1 MTKKHSTKRALIASV
16 LVLCLCLTS
25 FIGTTFAWFTDS
37 VTSANNIIKSGSL
50 DVVLEYKTDYADD
63 WQIVDE
69 NTKIFN
75 KDALY
80 EPGYT
85 EVVYLRVSNA
95 GTLAL
100 KYNLKA
106 NIASEKSSTNVNG
119 DEFKLSDYLQIGSYV
134 QDEYNYGFNYADI
147 LMPVMF
153 GTREAALSNV
163 RSLETLSKAN
173 TVFTS
178 DAPILVGDKTAQ
190 VLAIVLTMPE
200 DVGNEA
206 NAKSGFAAPEINLG
220 ITLTATQMTAEQ
232 DSFGADYDEGAL
244 YLANASESVKVKA
257 NASAALTV
265 AKSAVS
271 ANVPAKII
279 EALPAGITEISLG
292 HSDPVVDNTK
302 GTVSFDS
309 IEIFDQNGKAIDLS
323 ALDTDAK
330 ITVTLPVDLADGT
343 DVVIYHDGEQIATAT
358 VASGFVTYEAA
369 HFCEVVVTD
378 AENVYDYVV
387 CDLEGLTTAFAKG
400 GSVLLTDDVKLEKLV
415 SVMPGADVKLDMN
428 GKKITV
434 NQNTASNTLI
444 YVKDGASLVIYG
456 NGTIDLEAVSTMA
469 IFAPYG
475 SLTIENGTFIRDEVK
490 TVTNKTTGLFMG
502 AKSTNSNVVIN
513 GGYFDAGYYDKNAA
527 NIEAIL
533 AGEAKLEE
541 TADDIAKRNN
551 SKDANLVRTALK
563 DNVSVLL
570 NHSGYGSVKIYG
582 GTFVGANPAWGDEGC
597 MLPTTPEYLRPWSY
611 YQGALLDGQEYNA
624 EEIVLPDGYS
634 ISMVVTEAGVPVYTV
649 SYSK

>member
-69 NTKIFN
+69 NTKIF
-75 KDALY
+75 KEGALY

-106 NIASEKSSTNVNG
+106 NIASEKGSTNVNG
-119 DEFKLSDYLQIGSYV
+119 EEFKLSDYLQIGSYV
-134 QDEYNYGFNYADI
+134 QDEYSGPFNYADI
-147 LMPVMF
+147 LMPSMF
-153 GTREAALSNV
+153 GTREAALANV
-163 RSLETLSKAN
+163 ESLETLSKAN
-173 TVFTS
+173 TVFAS
-178 DAPILVGDKTAQ
+178 DKPVLVGDDTAQ

-206 NAKSGFAAPEINLG
+206 NAKSNVAAPEINLG
-220 ITLTATQMTAEQ
+220 ITLTATQMIAEQ
-232 DSFGADYDEGAL
+232 DSFGSDDDKGAL
-244 YLANASESVKVKA
+244 YLTHASESVKVNA
-257 NASAALTV
+257 NASAALKV
-265 AKSAVS
+265 AKSSVS
-271 ANVPAKII
+271 VNVPTEIVK
-279 EALPAGITEISLG
+279 ALPAGVTEISLG
-292 HSDPVVDNTK
+292 HSDPVVYN

-323 ALDTDAK
+323 AIDTGAK
-330 ITVTLPVDLADGT
+330 ITVTLPVALADGT
-343 DVVIYHDGEQIATAT
+343 NVVIYHDGVQIATAT
-358 VASGFVTYEAA
+358 VENGFVTYETA

-387 CDLEGLTTAFAKG
+387 RDLAELTNAFAEG
-400 GSVLLTDDVKLEKLV
+400 GSVLLAKDIEFEKILPV
-415 SVMPGADVKLDMN
+415 EPGAEVYLDMN
-428 GKKITV
+428 GKTITV
-434 NQNTASNTLI
+434 DQNTASNTLI
-444 YVKDGASLVIYG
+444 YVKAGAKLVIDG
-456 NGTIDLEAVSTMA
+456 NGTIDLKGVSTMA

-475 SLTIENGTFIRDEVK
+475 DLIIENGTFIRNKVE
-490 TVTNKTTGLFMG
+490 TVTDKTTGLFMG
-502 AKSTNSNVVIN
+502 AKSTSSNVVIN
-513 GGYFDAGYYDKNAA
+513 GGYFDAGYYNKDAA

-533 AGEAKLEE
+533 AGKAQLEE
-541 TADDIAKRNN
+541 TENDIANRNN
-551 SKDANLVRTALK
+551 SKDANLVRVALK
-563 DNVSVLL
+563 ENISALL
-570 NHSGYGSVKIYG
+570 NHSGYGTFEIYG

-597 MLPTTPEYLRPWSY
+597 MLPTATDYLRPWSY

-624 EEIVLPDGYS
+624 EKIALPEGYTITES
-634 ISMVVTEAGVPVYTV
+634 VTAAGVPVYTV